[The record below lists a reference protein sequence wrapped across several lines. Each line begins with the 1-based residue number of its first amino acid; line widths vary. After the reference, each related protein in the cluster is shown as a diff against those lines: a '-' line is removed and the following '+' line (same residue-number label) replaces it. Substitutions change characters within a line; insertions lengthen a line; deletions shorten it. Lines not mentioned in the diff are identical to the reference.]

1 MSLPPWEEIDHTADW
16 ALRVR
21 GKDLRAL
28 FEHAA
33 RGMMSLL
40 GDAAPAE
47 VTHQQTIR
55 LQAMDDEMLLVKW
68 LTELLYLI
76 EDEGIIFSDIKV
88 QHADETELEAEIQGG
103 PPVEPLRKHIKAVTY
118 HMLDIRA
125 TEQGL
130 ETTIIF
136 DV

>member
-21 GKDLRAL
+21 GKDRREL

-40 GDAAPAE
+40 GDIAPTKI
-47 VTHQQTIR
+47 THRHQIA
-55 LQAMDDEMLLVKW
+55 LQAIDEEALLVTW

-76 EDEGIIFSDIKV
+76 ENEGIAFSEIRV
-88 QHADETELEAEIQGG
+88 QRIDETSLNAEVEGG
-103 PPVEPLRKHIKAVTY
+103 PPGEELRKQIKAVTY
-118 HMLDIRA
+118 HLLAIRA
-125 TEQGL
+125 TDQGL
-130 ETTIIF
+130 ETTIVF